1 MKKARAKRER
11 RTAIQNPPYR
21 GKYGGLGGKKHVK
34 EKYTGFLR
42 QGKGLRRERQ
52 KILWFSPKV
61 PHPADAPCS
70 GGQNPM
76 NVVQVHLNRGL
87 TAICLGL
94 CLVFFWCHAP
104 LTCFGQGS
112 PSPESEPVRGHG
124 GGDAEGSKS
133 SSPRSPQPGDDV
145 LVVLDGGDRIEGEL
159 VRSDEQSIGVR
170 IAGVV
175 VSFDRGRIERMVVLD
190 PPEVR
195 YRRLRASI
203 ADDDVEHLVML
214 AEWLQR
220 RRMFREALVELDTA
234 LKADPTHAEAI
245 RLKRIVAELAALAER
260 RGPADGADRERERA
274 EAGRFP
280 SRPAPGEFPLL
291 TPEEINLIKVY
302 EIDLRDPPKV
312 IVPRS
317 TILRLLNEYGDDPL
331 IPGTREGREAFL
343 RKDARDILDVMFRL
357 RARDLYGQVTVLDHP
372 RSMRL
377 FRDQVHAA
385 WLVNSCAST
394 RCHGGSDGG
403 RLRLY
408 NYRPTAA
415 ESVYTN
421 FLILERFTMQ
431 DGKRLIDYDEP
442 ERSPL
447 LQMGL
452 PRDDARTP
460 HPVVR
465 GWSPIFR
472 NRDARRF
479 VQGVEWIR
487 SMYRPRPDYPIEY
500 PPPSAKETGGVP
512 PAEPVER

>member
-1 MKKARAKRER
+1 MK
-11 RTAIQNPPYR
+11 
-21 GKYGGLGGKKHVK
+21 
-34 EKYTGFLR
+34 
-42 QGKGLRRERQ
+42 
-52 KILWFSPKV
+52 S
-61 PHPADAPCS
+61 S
-70 GGQNPM
+70 
-76 NVVQVHLNRGL
+76 QVHLNSRL
-87 TAICLGL
+87 TAFGIACCLAL
-94 CLVFFWCHAP
+94 IWYTETMTLA
-104 LTCFGQGS
+104 GQDH
-112 PSPESEPVRGHG
+112 PSPENQPKQGVKPEEVRVPEPPP
-124 GGDAEGSKS
+124 
-133 SSPRSPQPGDDV
+133 PRSPLPGDDV
-145 LVVLDGGDRIEGEL
+145 LLVLEGGDRIEGEL
-159 VRSDEQSIGVR
+159 VRNEERSVALR

-175 VSFDRGRIERMVVLD
+175 VSFERDRIERLVVLD
-190 PPEVR
+190 PLEVR
-195 YRRLRASI
+195 YQRLRASI

-234 LKADPTHAEAI
+234 LKADPTHAEAL
-245 RLKRIVAELAALAER
+245 RQRPIVAELAALAER
-260 RGPADGADRERERA
+260 GGGGDRADRERERE
-274 EAGRFP
+274 EAARFP
-280 SRPAPGEFPLL
+280 SRLPPGGFPLL

-312 IVPRS
+312 IVPRN
-317 TILRLLNEYGDDPL
+317 TVVRLLNEYSDDPL
-331 IPGTREGREAFL
+331 IPGTREGRDAFL
-343 RKDARDILDVMFRL
+343 RKDSRDILDVMFRL
-357 RARDLYGQVTVLDHP
+357 RARDLYSQVTVLDHP

-394 RCHGGSDGG
+394 RCHGGSDAG

-421 FLILERFTMQ
+421 FLILERFTTQ

-452 PRDDARTP
+452 PRADARTP

-472 NRDARRF
+472 NREARRF
-479 VQGVEWIR
+479 VQAVEWIR
-487 SMYRPRPDYPIEY
+487 SMYRPRPEYPIEY
-500 PPPSAKETGGVP
+500 PPPPAEGEAGGVP
-512 PAEPVER
+512 SDEPVER